1 MEKDK
6 HWTKCDFKSG
16 RVPSIDNCTSILIL
30 ASGIEPHSELM
41 ISPRSLCRGYPVIRG
56 MSCLVLLAAL
66 LTGDL
71 VTAEEFKL
79 DVCST
84 QTSDNCADGT
94 WGSLHVL
101 GETIKVLLLLLELLL
116 ELNEL
121 LLLAL
126 ADSIILVSL
135 LPSLEGITRE

>member
-1 MEKDK
+1 
-6 HWTKCDFKSG
+6 
-16 RVPSIDNCTSILIL
+16 
-30 ASGIEPHSELM
+30 
-41 ISPRSLCRGYPVIRG
+41 

-71 VTAEEFKL
+71 VTEGELKL
-79 DVCST
+79 GMLNSGVR
-84 QTSDNCADGT
+84 QLRG
-94 WGSLHVL
+94 WYMGSLHVL
-101 GETIKVLLLLLELLL
+101 GETVKVLLLLLELLL

-126 ADSIILVSL
+126 ADSVILVGL